1 MVLPMAALKQPK
13 FIPVANNLALEE
25 IAYGIARATKDADFV
40 IQTTEEKR
48 LVLLRSLPPDFV
60 IDDQI
65 TFETVTG
72 HRRQILKLPKIPY
85 VIELFDLS
93 GEPFDRERFA
103 RRKATVLAGR
113 PAWLP
118 SPEDVVVQKLR
129 WASLAKRPQDLIDA
143 TNVIQVSGE
152 FLNWPYIEE
161 WCSRLVPPAC
171 SPRRVPWR
179 TAENGCLEIA
189 WGEGARKVS
198 DFHPS
203 PTSPAIP
210 ALSLSAK
217 RSSVSACS
225 AFITATSLTW
235 RHCCC

>member
-1 MVLPMAALKQPK
+1 MRSG
-13 FIPVANNLALEE
+13 EE
-25 IAYGIARATKDADFV
+25 AVYLLIDRMNEVGIDYMIVGSLSSNAYGIARATKDADFV

-65 TFETVTG
+65 TLETVTG

-113 PAWLP
+113 TAWLP

-161 WCSRLVPPAC
+161 WCSRL
-171 SPRRVPWR
+171 
-179 TAENGCLEIA
+179 G
-189 WGEGARKVS
+189 
-198 DFHPS
+198 
-203 PTSPAIP
+203 
-210 ALSLSAK
+210 
-217 RSSVSACS
+217 
-225 AFITATSLTW
+225 ATSLLAEA
-235 RHCCC
+235 RAMADG